1 MIFTATTTAT
11 RAQTT
16 PWKQQQ
22 QRPRFLTS
30 RASVSFSSSSSSL
43 LSKSSSSK
51 GGRQQPRGHRR
62 RSLPSEGAKTGRGV
76 VVAGRFPDERT
87 YIMIKCVVV
96 YVVVVFRL
104 SSWLLL
110 DFLTSSNSFFSTKPR
125 GFFYP
130 LLLVLLSRRWKRD
143 KNWLTEQQQ
152 LSLTINTYYYKTLG
166 RMVCKEEK
174 LEQSSN
180 ASRIKACSWKVWRR
194 FSARERLRRSTIATC
209 LRNRFS
215 KISSIISFPGRS
227 CAWFGKARLVP

>member
-1 MIFTATTTAT
+1 MQKVHQKHTKKKTDTTHTHKKELGIYRDMIFTATTTAT

-30 RASVSFSSSSSSL
+30 RASVSFSSSSSSSSF

-62 RSLPSEGAKTGRGV
+62 RSLPSEKTGRGV

-104 SSWLLL
+104 SS
-110 DFLTSSNSFFSTKPR
+110 
-125 GFFYP
+125 
-130 LLLVLLSRRWKRD
+130 
-143 KNWLTEQQQ
+143 
-152 LSLTINTYYYKTLG
+152 
-166 RMVCKEEK
+166 
-174 LEQSSN
+174 
-180 ASRIKACSWKVWRR
+180 
-194 FSARERLRRSTIATC
+194 
-209 LRNRFS
+209 
-215 KISSIISFPGRS
+215 
-227 CAWFGKARLVP
+227 

>member
-1 MIFTATTTAT
+1 MCVFDGGRKKGEKISHHACKKSSPKTHQKKTRERILFCVVESIERDMMTTTAT

-16 PWKQQQ
+16 PWKQQQQ

-104 SSWLLL
+104 SS
-110 DFLTSSNSFFSTKPR
+110 
-125 GFFYP
+125 
-130 LLLVLLSRRWKRD
+130 
-143 KNWLTEQQQ
+143 
-152 LSLTINTYYYKTLG
+152 
-166 RMVCKEEK
+166 
-174 LEQSSN
+174 
-180 ASRIKACSWKVWRR
+180 
-194 FSARERLRRSTIATC
+194 
-209 LRNRFS
+209 
-215 KISSIISFPGRS
+215 
-227 CAWFGKARLVP
+227 

>member
-1 MIFTATTTAT
+1 MMTTTAT

-16 PWKQQQ
+16 PWKQQQQ

-30 RASVSFSSSSSSL
+30 RASVSFSSSSSSSSL

-51 GGRQQPRGHRR
+51 GGGRQQPRRGHRR
-62 RSLPSEGAKTGRGV
+62 RRSLPNEGAKTGRGV

-104 SSWLLL
+104 SSWLIL

-130 LLLVLLSRRWKRD
+130 LLLVKRR
-143 KNWLTEQQQ
+143 
-152 LSLTINTYYYKTLG
+152 LSLQEVETRQKLTHRTTTTLFTDKY
-166 RMVCKEEK
+166 V
-174 LEQSSN
+174 L
-180 ASRIKACSWKVWRR
+180 
-194 FSARERLRRSTIATC
+194 L
-209 LRNRFS
+209 
-215 KISSIISFPGRS
+215 
-227 CAWFGKARLVP
+227 

>member
-11 RAQTT
+11 RVQTT

-51 GGRQQPRGHRR
+51 GGGRQQPRGHRR
-62 RSLPSEGAKTGRGV
+62 RRSLPNEGAKTGRGV

-87 YIMIKCVVV
+87 YIMIKCVV
-96 YVVVVFRL
+96 YVVVVFSL

-110 DFLTSSNSFFSTKPR
+110 DFLTSSNLFSTKPR

-130 LLLVLLSRRWKRD
+130 LLLVKTSSFSPAGGGNETKTDLQ
-143 KNWLTEQQQ
+143 NNNN
-152 LSLTINTYYYKTLG
+152 SL
-166 RMVCKEEK
+166 
-174 LEQSSN
+174 
-180 ASRIKACSWKVWRR
+180 
-194 FSARERLRRSTIATC
+194 
-209 LRNRFS
+209 
-215 KISSIISFPGRS
+215 
-227 CAWFGKARLVP
+227 

>member
-30 RASVSFSSSSSSL
+30 RASVSFSSSSSSSSL

-51 GGRQQPRGHRR
+51 GGGRQQPRRGHRR
-62 RSLPSEGAKTGRGV
+62 RRSLPNEGAKTGRGV

-110 DFLTSSNSFFSTKPR
+110 DFVKLFLLNKTSRFFLSTSSCKTSSFSPGGGNETKTDLQNNNS
-125 GFFYP
+125 
-130 LLLVLLSRRWKRD
+130 L
-143 KNWLTEQQQ
+143 
-152 LSLTINTYYYKTLG
+152 
-166 RMVCKEEK
+166 
-174 LEQSSN
+174 
-180 ASRIKACSWKVWRR
+180 
-194 FSARERLRRSTIATC
+194 
-209 LRNRFS
+209 
-215 KISSIISFPGRS
+215 
-227 CAWFGKARLVP
+227 

>member
-1 MIFTATTTAT
+1 MTTTAT

-16 PWKQQQ
+16 PWKQQQQ

-30 RASVSFSSSSSSL
+30 RASVSFSSSSSSSSF

-62 RSLPSEGAKTGRGV
+62 RSLPSEKTGRGV

-110 DFLTSSNSFFSTKPR
+110 DFVKLFLLNKTSRFFLSTSSCKTSSFSPGGGNETKTDSQNNNNSLYR
-125 GFFYP
+125 
-130 LLLVLLSRRWKRD
+130 
-143 KNWLTEQQQ
+143 
-152 LSLTINTYYYKTLG
+152 
-166 RMVCKEEK
+166 
-174 LEQSSN
+174 
-180 ASRIKACSWKVWRR
+180 
-194 FSARERLRRSTIATC
+194 
-209 LRNRFS
+209 
-215 KISSIISFPGRS
+215 
-227 CAWFGKARLVP
+227 